1 MVNIVKEAV
10 WPVVLLL
17 TVLSFMLLFRTQLAA
32 LISRITSIDKSG
44 VKTSPA
50 PESQREQQKTEAVQ
64 ELLSSI
70 GDSIVLRDIEG
81 RIKSFLKDLGLAIE
95 GDTIKVLIKHLA
107 ATQIL
112 LEFEQVHNLI
122 FGSQIFLMKRLNEVT
137 GQGQSKAMVVAH
149 FEHVRQMFRPD
160 LDSWS
165 FDQYMTFLLAKS
177 LVTVTRDVYH
187 ITNIG
192 VEYLTWMA
200 RTGRSENRPL

>member
-10 WPVVLLL
+10 WPVVFLL

-64 ELLSSI
+64 ELLLSI

-137 GQGQSKAMVVAH
+137 GQGQSKAIVVAH

-160 LDSWS
+160 LDGWS